1 MSAGPAIVA
10 LLTSIPL
17 GLLTRRFSAKRGV
30 VIAAF
35 LARTMLLAYVLIPS
49 VVPAPDRIHALL
61 AITLLVAFPNT
72 LLGICFGP
80 VFLGWSGF
88 KSGHKYAGA
97 EQEGGSV
104 KRTRCS

>member
-80 VFLGWSGF
+80 VFLSTVPGQWRGTVVGVRNALS
-88 KSGHKYAGA
+88 SII
-97 EQEGGSV
+97 
-104 KRTRCS
+104 